1 MKPKPGF
8 LVVGLTV
15 AFLEEFITQ
24 GVLKKNPAGWIIPTI
39 IAFLPFLIVVR
50 LISKRLDKRMVE
62 SHAVLAYY
70 AIAGSIGLAVEWLL
84 IGLSPWTN
92 TSANPVLMLV
102 FQFGIFSF
110 WGSVAFAPKLL
121 MDRRASVAQ
130 LRKWY
135 RRCLPLGFASIYFVT
150 FTASQQAP
158 FILGVGSVLATFIL
172 LNPFYFQYFRILG
185 RSVGAGGMSPGSR
198 DSTAMNSSNMYQAP
212 RSSRDSTVSPFST
225 VAIVVP
231 SFSSQCSGSP

>member
-1 MKPKPGF
+1 MHPSHR
-8 LVVGLTV
+8 LVSRLGYQGLLDETETWV
-15 AFLEEFITQ
+15 SCRRSHRCLPRGIHHTRCAEEKSRGLDHSYDYRI
-24 GVLKKNPAGWIIPTI
+24 
-39 IAFLPFLIVVR
+39 LPFLIVVR

-62 SHAVLAYY
+62 SQAVLAYY

-84 IGLSPWTN
+84 IGLSPWSN

-150 FTASQQAP
+150 FTASQQAR

-185 RSVGAGGMSPGSR
+185 RTVGTGGMSPGSR
-198 DSTAMNSSNMYQAP
+198 DSTAMNSSNMYEAP
-212 RSSRDSTVSPFST
+212 KKL
-225 VAIVVP
+225 A
-231 SFSSQCSGSP
+231 

>member
-92 TSANPVLMLV
+92 ISANPVLMLV

-121 MDRRASVAQ
+121 MDRRASVAH
-130 LRKWY
+130 
-135 RRCLPLGFASIYFVT
+135 GFASIYFVT